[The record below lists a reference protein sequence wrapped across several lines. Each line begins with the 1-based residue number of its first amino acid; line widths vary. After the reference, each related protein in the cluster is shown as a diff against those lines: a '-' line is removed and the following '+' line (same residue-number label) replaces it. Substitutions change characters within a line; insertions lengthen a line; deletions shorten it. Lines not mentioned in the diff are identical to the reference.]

1 MAVYTLSGLWHGAAL
16 KYVAWGMLNGALQ
29 VVEGILPQKRP
40 KRLVKLHHVANVL
53 WTDFLI
59 LITMLIFRC
68 DLDERSTG
76 HALAHSDSVAR
87 AALATGFSGMQALC
101 LGVCMA
107 ILFAIE
113 LLHEKRKT
121 LTQLTDRLPLLAR
134 GALYVLAILAI
145 AVFGLG
151 AGYSAQAF
159 IYFQF

>member
-1 MAVYTLSGLWHGAAL
+1 M
-16 KYVAWGMLNGALQ
+16 
-29 VVEGILPQKRP
+29 
-40 KRLVKLHHVANVL
+40 
-53 WTDFLI
+53 I
-59 LITMLIFRC
+59 LITMLIFRAT
-68 DLDERSTG
+68 SMSA
-76 HALAHSDSVAR
+76 ALGMLWRIPTAWR
-87 AALATGFSGMQALC
+87 APALATGFSGMQALC

-145 AVFGLG
+145 AVFGIWG
-151 AGYSAQAF
+151 PGYSAQAF